1 MFNANILAEVLPII
15 RSPVVGKSSLCT
27 GLGLVASGKLLL
39 VIFCSSALSMVL
51 KVLPLTKIPGGLLI
65 IAR

>member
-1 MFNANILAEVLPII
+1 M
-15 RSPVVGKSSLCT
+15 GKSSLCT